1 MSYWLKEGGGSMNEI
16 QLCLSEMQAFFQSG
30 ATLGIPWRKEQLKR
44 LKDGIRS
51 YEKQILN
58 ALYEDLGK
66 TDFEGFATEL
76 GIVYTEIDE
85 HLKHLDAWTGRHR
98 VKSSL
103 LSFPSKAYTIAQ
115 PLGIVLIMSPWNYP
129 FQLTIAP
136 LISAIAAGNC
146 VILKPSRYSG
156 HTALVIEELLS
167 KLFYSNHVAT
177 FQGGAEMNR
186 ELLQHRYDHIFFT
199 GSPQVG
205 RLVMESAAKHVT
217 PVTLELGGKS
227 PVIVEADADIGLA
240 ARRIIWGKCLNA
252 GQTCVAPDYVL
263 VERKVHNALLEQMKT
278 AITTMF
284 GSDPLHCSD
293 LGCIINEKHFSRLIE
308 LFSYGTLA
316 WGGQI
321 DPKTRRIA
329 PTIITDPQLDSALM
343 QEEIFG
349 PILPLVPYDTFE
361 QALAFVQKREHPLAL
376 YCFTNNKEHQ
386 KQILRSL
393 SFGGGC
399 INDVVMHLSNSALPF
414 GGVGNSGMGAY
425 HGEEGFKTFSHVKS
439 ILESKPWLEIKLR
452 YAPYRGKLALI
463 KRFFS

>member
-1 MSYWLKEGGGSMNEI
+1 MNEI

-30 ATLGIPWRKEQLKR
+30 TTLSIAWRKEQLKR

-51 YEKQILN
+51 YEKQILK
-58 ALYEDLGK
+58 ALYDDLGK

-76 GIVYTEIDE
+76 GIVYAELDE
-85 HLKHLDAWTGRHR
+85 HLKHLDSWAGRHR
-98 VKSSL
+98 VKNSI
-103 LSFPSKAYTIAQ
+103 LSFPSKAYTIAE

-129 FQLTIAP
+129 FQLTITP

-146 VILKPSRYSG
+146 AILKPSRYSS
-156 HTALVIEELLS
+156 HTSLVIEEMLS
-167 KLFYSNHVAT
+167 KLFYSHHVAT

-186 ELLQHRYDHIFFT
+186 ELLEHRFDHIFFT

-205 RLVMESAAKHVT
+205 RLVMESAAKTIT

-227 PVIVEADADIGLA
+227 PVIVDADADIGLA

-263 VERKVHNALLEQMKT
+263 VDRKVHNSLIEHMKK
-278 AITTMF
+278 AITGMF
-284 GSDPLHCSD
+284 GSDPLHSSD
-293 LGCIINEKHFSRLIE
+293 LGHIINEKHFSRLIA
-308 LFSYGTLA
+308 LFDCGTLA

-321 DPKTRRIA
+321 DPKTLRIA
-329 PTIITDPQLDSALM
+329 PTLITEPRLDSQLM

-349 PILPLVPYDTFE
+349 PLLPIIAYDTFE
-361 QALAFVQKREHPLAL
+361 EALSFVQRREHPLAL
-376 YCFTNNKEHQ
+376 YFFSNNKQHQ
-386 KQILRSL
+386 EQVISSV

-399 INDVVMHLSNSALPF
+399 INDVVMHLSNSSLPF

-425 HGEEGFKTFSHVKS
+425 HGREGFKTFSHTKS
-439 ILESKPWLEIKLR
+439 ILQSKTWLEIKLR
-452 YAPYRGKLALI
+452 YAPYRGKLSSI
-463 KRFFS
+463 KRLFS

>member
-1 MSYWLKEGGGSMNEI
+1 MNEI

-30 ATLGIPWRKEQLKR
+30 TTLGISWRKEQLKR

-76 GIVYTEIDE
+76 GIVYAEIDE
-85 HLKHLDAWTGRHR
+85 HLKHLEAWAGRHR
-98 VKSSL
+98 VKSSI

-156 HTALVIEELLS
+156 HTAMVIEELLS

-263 VERKVHNALLEQMKT
+263 VERKVHNTLLEQMKT
-278 AITTMF
+278 AITSMF
-284 GSDPLHCSD
+284 GSDPLHSSD
-293 LGCIINEKHFSRLIE
+293 LGNIINEKHFSRLIE
-308 LFSYGTLA
+308 LFAYGTLA

-425 HGEEGFKTFSHVKS
+425 HGKEGFKTFSHTKS
-439 ILESKPWLEIKLR
+439 ILESKTWLEIKLR

-463 KRFFS
+463 KRLFS

>member
-1 MSYWLKEGGGSMNEI
+1 MNEI

-177 FQGGAEMNR
+177 FQGGSEMNH

-321 DPKTRRIA
+321 DPKMRRIA

>member
-1 MSYWLKEGGGSMNEI
+1 MNEI

-30 ATLGIPWRKEQLKR
+30 TTLDVAWRKEQLKR
-44 LKDGIRS
+44 LKDGIHS

-76 GIVYTEIDE
+76 GIVYAEIDE
-85 HLKHLDAWTGRHR
+85 HINHLDSWAGKHR
-98 VKSSL
+98 VKHSL
-103 LSFPSKAYTIAQ
+103 LSFPSKSYTIAQ

-177 FQGGAEMNR
+177 FQGGSEMNR

-205 RLVMESAAKHVT
+205 KLVMESAAKSIT

-227 PVIVEADADIGLA
+227 PVIVEADADIALA

-263 VERKVHNALLEQMKT
+263 VERKVHNALLEQMKL
-278 AITTMF
+278 AITSMF
-284 GSDPLHCSD
+284 GSDPLHSSD
-293 LGCIINEKHFSRLIE
+293 LGNIINDKHFSRLIN
-308 LFSYGTLA
+308 LFSCGTLA

-329 PTIITDPQLDSALM
+329 PTLITEPDLDSPLM

-349 PILPLVPYDTFE
+349 PILPIVAYDTFE
-361 QALAFVQKREHPLAL
+361 QAVTFIQNREHPLAL
-376 YCFTNNKEHQ
+376 YCFTKNKEH
-386 KQILRSL
+386 KNTILTSL
-393 SFGGGC
+393 IFGGGC
-399 INDVVMHLSNSALPF
+399 INDVVMHLSNTALPF
-414 GGVGNSGMGAY
+414 GGVGNSGMGTY
-425 HGEEGFKTFSHVKS
+425 HGVEGFKTFSHTKS
-439 ILESKPWLEIKLR
+439 MLESKTWLEVKLR

-463 KRFFS
+463 KRLFSK